1 MMMLFNAGE
10 SLRSMSMSSSALSR
24 TNSTSSACSSLL
36 EDEDSHFRSRS
47 SDLIFYNDKHK
58 DDLLRWLSILRQ
70 NGELCDVFII
80 VNNREIHAHCAVLAS
95 AGGVIGELITS
106 HSKFKHRSFSSNST
120 YDSDNGS
127 HSMHLTTADSFPMH
141 NSCCASVYRN
151 ERGLFL
157 DFPHADYDCMEA
169 LVEYIYKGSLRLP
182 KEKVTAL
189 YDLSCLLHA
198 DSLAKVC
205 AKYLSENLCIQNCIS
220 TRRCA
225 NRINDHLLAVKV
237 DDYIEKHFAQI
248 MQESK
253 EFSSLPHVQ
262 ATIIH
267 LERQC
272 LDWSRFNEKLF
283 GDQLLSWF
291 QCLVKE
297 LPSHMEFRTDII
309 ANQTFVFYVDNDWTL
324 RDCCEVDDSS
334 SVGSCDLVQDYKH
347 ANGRF
352 NSHKHA
358 SSTLSRKSSS
368 VRHTSADSLIS
379 VSTDHEEIEWK
390 IVTLYKTTEHN
401 FTGLFVIYK
410 QLVVVSIHLASH
422 VNNTVAN
429 GEILVAERLE
439 KMAAPRC
446 AFGVVVVD
454 NYIIVLG
461 GYNRAECLKS
471 TECYD
476 VANNEWTDY
485 ISMSC
490 ERGRFNAAAS
500 GNEIYIVGGSD
511 GSNDLNTAEMIV
523 FGKGLNNDKWKRL
536 ANLPSARSNAAVAYL
551 DNLYCLGGWSG
562 GDAIRECLQYDS
574 GNNCWRTL
582 APLNSI
588 KCLFISLFVNLFIY
602 VCFEFSGRAEA
613 GCAVYNGK
621 IYVIGGCDGWEK
633 LNTVEVYDP
642 TSNKWTMIAPMTT
655 PRRACGAAVMNGK
668 LFVVGGCDGIGILD
682 SVEFIDLEDENSV
695 WNTGQSMRTPR
706 ANARLVEVNSQLIVI
721 GGFDG
726 NSFLSSIESYAEG
739 DSEWKKYK

>member
-1 MMMLFNAGE
+1 MMLLNAAGE
-10 SLRSMSMSSSALSR
+10 SLRSMSISSSALSR
-24 TNSTSSACSSLL
+24 TNSTSSACSSLI
-36 EDEDSHFRSRS
+36 EDEDSHFRNRN

-80 VNNREIHAHCAVLAS
+80 VNNREIHAHCVVLAS

-127 HSMHLTTADSFPMH
+127 HSLNLTSADSFPMH

-169 LVEYIYKGSLRLP
+169 LVGYIYRGSLRLP

-189 YDLSCLLHA
+189 YDLSCLLHV

-225 NRINDHLLAVKV
+225 NRINDHLLAAKV

-267 LERQC
+267 LEKQC

-324 RDCCEVDDSS
+324 RDCFEVDDSS

-358 SSTLSRKSSS
+358 SSTSSRKSSS
-368 VRHTSADSLIS
+368 VKHTSADSLIS
-379 VSTDHEEIEWK
+379 VSSDHEEIEWK

-401 FTGLFVIYK
+401 FTGLFVIHK
-410 QLVVVSIHLASH
+410 HLVVVSIHLASH
-422 VNNTVAN
+422 VNNSVAN

-454 NYIIVLG
+454 NCIIVLG

-476 VANNEWTDY
+476 VTNNEWTDY
-485 ISMSC
+485 IGMTC

-511 GSNDLNTAEMIV
+511 GSNDLDTVEMIV
-523 FGKGLNNDKWKRL
+523 FGKELNNGNKWKRL

-551 DNLYCLGGWSG
+551 DTLYCLGGWSG

-574 GNNCWRTL
+574 GNNCWR
-582 APLNSI
+582 
-588 KCLFISLFVNLFIY
+588 
-602 VCFEFSGRAEA
+602 RAEA

-642 TSNKWTMIAPMTT
+642 ASNKWTMIAPMTT

-668 LFVVGGCDGIGILD
+668 LFVVGGCDGVGILD
-682 SVEFIDLEDENSV
+682 SVEFIDLDDENSV

-706 ANARLVEVNSQLIVI
+706 ANARLVDVNSHLIVI

>member
-169 LVEYIYKGSLRLP
+169 LLTLTERKSDRL
-182 KEKVTAL
+182 VRFV
-189 YDLSCLLHA
+189 LSAACGF
-198 DSLAKVC
+198 SG
-205 AKYLSENLCIQNCIS
+205 QS

-390 IVTLYKTTEHN
+390 IHN

-536 ANLPSARSNAAVAYL
+536 ANLPSARSNA
-551 DNLYCLGGWSG
+551 
-562 GDAIRECLQYDS
+562 
-574 GNNCWRTL
+574 
-582 APLNSI
+582 
-588 KCLFISLFVNLFIY
+588 
-602 VCFEFSGRAEA
+602 GRAEA

-655 PRRACGAAVMNGK
+655 PRRACGAA